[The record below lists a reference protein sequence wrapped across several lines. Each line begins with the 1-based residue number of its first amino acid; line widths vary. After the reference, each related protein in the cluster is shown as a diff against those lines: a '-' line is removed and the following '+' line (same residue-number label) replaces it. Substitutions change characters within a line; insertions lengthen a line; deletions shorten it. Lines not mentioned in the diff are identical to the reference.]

1 MKHGGPYQTTDC
13 VRKVKAIAD
22 AQGRVLYIAPAEDE
36 KRPGCAGITTGPKA
50 EQNVH
55 PYCSK
60 GRSKSQ
66 CRK

>member
-13 VRKVKAIAD
+13 IRKVRAIAD

-36 KRPGCAGITTGPKA
+36 KRPCRSGTATGPKA

-55 PYCSK
+55 ADYSMRK
-60 GRSKSQ
+60 EKKQ